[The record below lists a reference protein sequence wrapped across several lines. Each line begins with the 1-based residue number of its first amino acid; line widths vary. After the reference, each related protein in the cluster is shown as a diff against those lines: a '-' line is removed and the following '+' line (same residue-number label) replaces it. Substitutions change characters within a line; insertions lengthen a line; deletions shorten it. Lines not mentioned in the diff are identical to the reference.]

1 MNVWRWRSATSFCL
15 LEKREIMKRIFL
27 VFSNV
32 MLLIFFLWVFSITNQ
47 CLTYD
52 LYSSVFVFSASETF
66 KYENV
71 KTELDKLAEGNTT
84 LIGRMVQV
92 SDENSDKNIRYDL
105 YGQERLPQGLN
116 KAKDSTSRSS
126 SLVVN
131 YYKFNGSLKSE
142 ERVIIIATHNPII

>member
-1 MNVWRWRSATSFCL
+1 
-15 LEKREIMKRIFL
+15 MKRIFL

-52 LYSSVFVFSASETF
+52 LYSSVFVFSVRETF

-71 KTELDKLAEGNTT
+71 KTELDKLPEGNTT

-92 SDENSDKNIRYDL
+92 SDENSDKNIRYEL
-105 YGQERLPQGLN
+105 YGQGKLPQGLN
-116 KAKDSTSRSS
+116 KAKDLTSRSS

-142 ERVIIIATHNPII
+142 ERVIIIATHNPIISDMADEVIEIEK

>member
-1 MNVWRWRSATSFCL
+1 MEVAVSHLFLSARKEGNYETNLSCFFQCYAVD
-15 LEKREIMKRIFL
+15 FL
-27 VFSNV
+27 
-32 MLLIFFLWVFSITNQ
+32 LWVFSITNQ
-47 CLTYD
+47 RLTYD
-52 LYSSVFVFSASETF
+52 LYPSLSVFSARETF

-71 KTELDKLAEGNTT
+71 KTELDKLAEENKS
-84 LIGRMVQV
+84 LIGRMMQA

-105 YGQERLPQGLN
+105 YGQGRLPQGLN

-131 YYKFNGSLKSE
+131 YYNFNGSLKSE

>member
-1 MNVWRWRSATSFCL
+1 MAVSHLFLSARKEGNYEANFSCFFQCYAVD
-15 LEKREIMKRIFL
+15 FL
-27 VFSNV
+27 
-32 MLLIFFLWVFSITNQ
+32 LWVFSITNQ
-47 CLTYD
+47 RLTYH
-52 LYSSVFVFSASETF
+52 LYSSVSVFFARETF

-105 YGQERLPQGLN
+105 YGQGRLPQGLN

-131 YYKFNGSLKSE
+131 YYKFNGFLKSE

>member
-1 MNVWRWRSATSFCL
+1 
-15 LEKREIMKRIFL
+15 MKRIFL

-52 LYSSVFVFSASETF
+52 LYSSVFVFSVRETF

-71 KTELDKLAEGNTT
+71 KTELDKLPEGNTT

-92 SDENSDKNIRYDL
+92 SDENSDKNI
-105 YGQERLPQGLN
+105 
-116 KAKDSTSRSS
+116 
-126 SLVVN
+126 
-131 YYKFNGSLKSE
+131 
-142 ERVIIIATHNPII
+142 

>member
-1 MNVWRWRSATSFCL
+1 
-15 LEKREIMKRIFL
+15 MKRLFL
-27 VFSNV
+27 VFSNA
-32 MLLIFFLWVFSITNQ
+32 MLLIFLLWVFSIINQ
-47 CLTYD
+47 RLTYH
-52 LYSSVFVFSASETF
+52 LYSSVSVFSARETF

-71 KTELDKLAEGNTT
+71 KTELDKLPEGNTT

-105 YGQERLPQGLN
+105 YGQGKLPQGLN

-131 YYKFNGSLKSE
+131 YYNCNGSLKSE